1 LATKKELKMTIKLE
15 LEQNEVQA
23 IMNVLGDMPTKSG
36 AYMLLVK
43 IGSQANEQMPKEQ
56 PAAE

>member
-1 LATKKELKMTIKLE
+1 MTIKLE